1 MNTGKIMEELE
12 RKSTGLGLDIIL
24 FNATTDKKNSTSKL
38 SEIGSLLVPKPP
50 TQQFLATKLGSTV
63 I

>member
-12 RKSTGLGLDIIL
+12 RKSTGMGLDII
-24 FNATTDKKNSTSKL
+24 FNATADKKNATNKL
-38 SEIGSLLVPKPP
+38 SEIGSLIVPKPP
-50 TQQFLATKLGSTV
+50 TQQFLATKLGTSV